1 MQSYKRDFIELA
13 MSREVLQFGEFTLKS
28 GRVSPF
34 FFNFGKFHSGKDM
47 ALIGRFYAEV
57 IKEQGLDFD
66 VMFGTAY
73 KGIPIAA
80 VTAAAIYDQHGE
92 DKNYCYNRKE
102 AKTHGEGGN
111 IVGAPLSGK
120 CLLVDDVITAGTAI
134 KEAASMIADN
144 GAELSSILI
153 ALDRQEKGAADLSA
167 VQEVEKTFN
176 TKVHS
181 IINLSD
187 VLTYLEDRDDLA
199 ADLKNLYAYKE
210 QYGI

>member
-1 MQSYKRDFIELA
+1 MQDYKRDFIELA
-13 MSREVLQFGEFTLKS
+13 MSRDVLQFGEFTLKS

-47 ALIGRFYAEV
+47 AFIGRFYGEV
-57 IKEQGLDFD
+57 IKEHGLDFD

-80 VTAAAIYDQHGE
+80 VTAAALYDQYGW

-102 AKTHGEGGN
+102 AKAHGEGGT
-111 IVGAPLSGK
+111 IVGAPLQGK

-134 KEAASMIADN
+134 KEAAGMIADN
-144 GAELSSILI
+144 GAELGSILI
-153 ALDRQEKGAADLSA
+153 ALDRQEKGAGDLSA
-167 VQEVEKTFN
+167 VQEVEKNFN

-181 IINLSD
+181 IISFSD
-187 VLTYLEDRDDLA
+187 VLVYLEKRTDLA
-199 ADLKNLYAYKE
+199 EDLKRLHAYKE

>member
-1 MQSYKRDFIELA
+1 MQTYKREFIDLA
-13 MSREVLQFGEFTLKS
+13 MEREVLQFGEFTLKS

-34 FFNFGKFHSGKDM
+34 FFNFGKFHTGKDL

-57 IKEQGLDFD
+57 IQENNLDFD

-80 VTAAAIYDQHGE
+80 VTASALYDQYDQ

-111 IVGAPLSGK
+111 IVGAPLQGK

-134 KEAASMIADN
+134 KEAAGMIDEH
-144 GAELSSILI
+144 GATLSNIII
-153 ALDRQEKGAADLSA
+153 ALDRQEKGAGDLSA

-176 TKVHS
+176 TKVYS
-181 IINLSD
+181 IISLAD
-187 VLTYLEDRDDLA
+187 VLDYLEDHKDMKEDL
-199 ADLKNLYAYKE
+199 DRLYEYKE
-210 QYGI
+210 TYGI